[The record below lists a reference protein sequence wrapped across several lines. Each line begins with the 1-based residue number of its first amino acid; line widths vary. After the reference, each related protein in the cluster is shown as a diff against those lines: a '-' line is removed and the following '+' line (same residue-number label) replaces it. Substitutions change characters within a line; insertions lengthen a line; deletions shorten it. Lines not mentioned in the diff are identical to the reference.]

1 MKKFKFTSILF
12 ITVIAVIFGC
22 NVYYLVRLYESIRQ
36 GVENEVFVAMA
47 EADIDDLMCRA
58 ARASG
63 LSSNAYLQE
72 DDEPAA
78 APRKAEATTYSDG
91 NGQLVSM
98 RTEVD
103 GTVVEEKAML
113 DDNVPYSNQMVDAIS
128 KQFHSIMDRYIDY
141 DMAVMD
147 SVLTCHLARRYIYPD
162 FVCVEVVD
170 EKDSI
175 ICANAKF
182 DGSGHFD
189 TFKIK
194 INPQEG
200 IYYKAYISPLTSQV
214 LGRMIGVIVTV
225 FLLMAAFAAA
235 FWYLFHTVSKLR
247 TIEEMKDDFV
257 SNMTH
262 ELKTPIAIAYS
273 ANDALLN
280 YDTANDKDKKT
291 EYLTIAMKQ
300 LKRLGELVEN
310 ILAMSMERRKAMTLR
325 PERVDLPGFVEEIAA
340 AQRMRG
346 DKPISIVVE
355 SAGSASV
362 TADKSHL
369 SNALNNLI
377 DNAIK
382 YSGDAVDIKITVAAD
397 GIEVADNGIGIP
409 AKSLPFIF
417 DKFYRVPHGNRQ
429 DVRGYGIGLYYVK
442 HVIEMM
448 GWSIYVR
455 SREGHGSAF
464 VIKFYDNE
472 NQNTFC

>member
-1 MKKFKFTSILF
+1 MKKFKINSIIF
-12 ITVIAVIFGC
+12 ISVIAVIFGC

-47 EADIDDLMCRA
+47 EADIDDLMFRA
-58 ARASG
+58 GRASG

-72 DDEPAA
+72 DDEPS

-98 RTEVD
+98 RTEID
-103 GTVVEEKAML
+103 GTVVEEKNML

-147 SVLTCHLARRYIYPD
+147 SVLAYQLARRYIYPD

-170 EKDSI
+170 ENDSI
-175 ICANAKF
+175 ICANAKC
-182 DGSGHFD
+182 DSLSHFD
-189 TFKIK
+189 TFKIN

-200 IYYKAYISPLTSQV
+200 IYYKAYISPLTAQV
-214 LGRMIGVIVTV
+214 LGRMTGVIVTV
-225 FLLMAAFAAA
+225 FLLMAVFAAA

-262 ELKTPIAIAYS
+262 ELKTPISIAYF

-280 YDTANDKDKKT
+280 YDTANDADKKT

-310 ILAMSMERRKAMTLR
+310 ILAMSMERRKAMTLK
-325 PERVDLPGFVEEIAA
+325 PESVDLIDLAEEIAE
-340 AQRMRG
+340 AQRMRS
-346 DKPISIVVE
+346 DKSISIIVE
-355 SAGSASV
+355 SEGPASV

-382 YSGDAVDIKITVAAD
+382 YSGDDVDIKIKVTAD

-409 AKSLPFIF
+409 TKSLPFIF

-442 HVIEMM
+442 HVVEMM
-448 GWSIYVR
+448 GWSICAK
-455 SREGHGSAF
+455 SREGHGSTF
-464 VIKFYDNE
+464 IIKFCDNE